1 MNRDALVSI
10 LIDDEALRLKP
21 YDDATGKELKPG
33 DTLKGNITIGIGRNL
48 SGVGI
53 SKSEAFMLNC
63 ADIDKA
69 ETQLDNALPWW
80 RSMSERR
87 QIVILSMVFNMG
99 INKVLGFIR
108 TLSFMKQGDYNAA
121 ADGMEASLWAK
132 QVGNRAKRLID
143 MMRKG

>member
-1 MNRDALVSI
+1 MNRDLLVGI

-53 SKSEAFMLNC
+53 SKSEAFMLNG

-69 ETQLDNALPWW
+69 EAQLDNALPWW

-87 QIVILSMVFNMG
+87 QIVLLSMCFNMG
-99 INKVLGFIR
+99 INKLLGFVR
-108 TLSFMKQGDYNAA
+108 TLAYMKQGEYKLA
-121 ADGMEASLWAK
+121 ADGMLNSLWAK
-132 QVGNRAKRLID
+132 QVGDRAKRLAD
-143 MMRKG
+143 MMREG